1 MARRSLESSRKTL
14 DYVSDNEKVQEDF
27 RKKLGKI
34 DSLDEQPLTN
44 EELEMRRSWKDTL
57 YENGCLE
64 YYEDI
69 TKLSNEEF
77 NKRIDKFMKR
87 MDEMKK
93 ANQEAKAK
101 AEQEAKA
108 KAEQEAKEKAEQE
121 AKEKAEQE
129 AKEKAE
135 KEAKAK
141 EEQEAKAKAEQEAKA
156 KAEQEAKE
164 KAEKEAKAKAEQEA
178 KAKAEQEAKEKAEQE
193 AKEKAEQEA
202 KEKAEQEA
210 KEKAEQEAK
219 AKEEQEAKA
228 KAEQEAKEKA
238 EQEAKAKAEQE
249 AKERAEQEAKAKA
262 EQEDNLRVEPE
273 IEVSNENQTIR
284 REEEVYTIS
293 PEGLKKIETIKYRN
307 EQENDNRSNDAMK
320 IASALK
326 RGITPDEYKKM
337 AEVLTQKEHQELYTE
352 KYRPRE
358 ESIRD
363 EVGNELNRAEQN
375 NNINNTQSV
384 DLWMN
389 RFNNWYNVIDRMSQ
403 NVKAKF
409 VKMKDDIVKAIK
421 TITRDRSQS
430 YEMEEHND
438 EQSER

>member
-121 AKEKAEQE
+121 AKEKAE
-129 AKEKAE
+129 K
-135 KEAKAK
+135 
-141 EEQEAKAKAEQEAKA
+141 EAKAKAEQEAKA

-164 KAEKEAKAKAEQEA
+164 KAEQEA
-178 KAKAEQEAKEKAEQE
+178 KEKAEQEAKEKAEQE

-293 PEGLKKIETIKYRN
+293 PEGLKKIETIKYKN

>member
-164 KAEKEAKAKAEQEA
+164 KAEKEAKAKA
-178 KAKAEQEAKEKAEQE
+178 
-193 AKEKAEQEA
+193 
-202 KEKAEQEA
+202 
-210 KEKAEQEAK
+210 
-219 AKEEQEAKA
+219 EQEAKA

>member
-121 AKEKAEQE
+121 AKEKAE
-129 AKEKAE
+129 
-135 KEAKAK
+135 
-141 EEQEAKAKAEQEAKA
+141 
-156 KAEQEAKE
+156 
-164 KAEKEAKAKAEQEA
+164 KEAKAKA
-178 KAKAEQEAKEKAEQE
+178 
-193 AKEKAEQEA
+193 
-202 KEKAEQEA
+202 
-210 KEKAEQEAK
+210 
-219 AKEEQEAKA
+219 EQEAKA

-293 PEGLKKIETIKYRN
+293 PEGLKKIETIKYKN

>member
-121 AKEKAEQE
+121 AKEKAE
-129 AKEKAE
+129 

-141 EEQEAKAKAEQEAKA
+141 E
-156 KAEQEAKE
+156 
-164 KAEKEAKAKAEQEA
+164 
-178 KAKAEQEAKEKAEQE
+178 
-193 AKEKAEQEA
+193 
-202 KEKAEQEA
+202 
-210 KEKAEQEAK
+210 
-219 AKEEQEAKA
+219 
-228 KAEQEAKEKA
+228 

-403 NVKAKF
+403 SVKAKF